1 MAQHA
6 GRRRSII
13 AVAASV
19 ALALVG
25 AVVVFAATRNSAGPP
40 QPPVSAGPTVS
51 PTAAATVAHGGPNT
65 PILPAGAGTSA
76 KDSDRGLILR
86 ASPPVAIDIPSIG
99 LRTSNFV
106 NLGLASDGTLQVPRD
121 FSSVGW
127 YSAGPAPG
135 QFGPAILAGHVDS
148 HNGPAIFY
156 RLGALRP
163 GAQVKVS
170 RKDHVTATFVVDR
183 VQSFAKDRFPTALVY
198 GSTNR
203 AELRLIT
210 CGGSFDS
217 KSGHYV
223 NNTVA
228 FAHLIG

>member
-1 MAQHA
+1 MSNSTQHA

-25 AVVVFAATRNSAGPP
+25 GLVLFLALPSSDGPP
-40 QPPVSAGPTVS
+40 QPPAADQPLSAVGPT
-51 PTAAATVAHGGPNT
+51 PTAADSPAPSAAPEPEKVTDLG
-65 PILPAGAGTSA
+65 PILNG
-76 KDSDRGLILR
+76 
-86 ASPPVAIDIPSIG
+86 SPPVSIDIPSIAV
-99 LRTSNFV
+99 RTRNFV
-106 NLGLASDGTLQVPRD
+106 DLGRGKDGSLEVPTD
-121 FSSVGW
+121 YASVGW
-127 YSAGPAPG
+127 YTQGVSPG
-135 QFGPAILAGHVDS
+135 QLGPAILAGHVDS

-156 RLGALRP
+156 RLGALRA
-163 GAQVKVS
+163 GAQVIVA
-170 RKDHVTATFVVDR
+170 RKDGSAARFTVDR
-183 VQSFAKDRFPTALVY
+183 IQRFVKDKFPTALVY

-223 NNTVA
+223 DNIVV
-228 FAHLIG
+228 FAHLVA